1 MYPQLHELA
10 QSSHVGTTKEP
21 TPTRFLSLRIHC
33 AYGAGIWVR
42 LKPALLWR
50 YRRGAWQYDVI
61 VALILAFVFL
71 SPRAWFND
79 RPSRTAVHEIE
90 ASADGARVFW
100 MDPSVLDGTAPNAS
114 SRRLQEVLRE
124 RSGEDLTLC
133 APRPPRTKRAMCG
146 PILSMRELTARPAV
160 LRRS

>member
-1 MYPQLHELA
+1 MLMA
-10 QSSHVGTTKEP
+10 Q
-21 TPTRFLSLRIHC
+21 
-33 AYGAGIWVR
+33 GIWVR

-124 RSGEDLTLC
+124 RSGEDLTVV
-133 APRPPRTKRAMCG
+133 RTETAKDEAGNVRAY
-146 PILSMRELTARPAV
+146 LVYARN
-160 LRRS
+160 